1 VKLNISSG
9 VQFVDICVCKYV
21 SYVCIFTLRRCFE
34 HNHVHLQLGSKHE
47 QRPKEDTEEEEE
59 GLFVF
64 IGYCRGTQMLLIKNN
79 FHSMEY
85 MSAFLGITHCV
96 GTPAPTAP
104 GWFSAFA
111 DGVRTRTT
119 AEGA

>member
-1 VKLNISSG
+1 MCANSHCADALSITMSIFSSG
-9 VQFVDICVCKYV
+9 ANTNKDLK
-21 SYVCIFTLRRCFE
+21 
-34 HNHVHLQLGSKHE
+34 K
-47 QRPKEDTEEEEE
+47 
-59 GLFVF
+59 
-64 IGYCRGTQMLLIKNN
+64 TQMLLIKNN